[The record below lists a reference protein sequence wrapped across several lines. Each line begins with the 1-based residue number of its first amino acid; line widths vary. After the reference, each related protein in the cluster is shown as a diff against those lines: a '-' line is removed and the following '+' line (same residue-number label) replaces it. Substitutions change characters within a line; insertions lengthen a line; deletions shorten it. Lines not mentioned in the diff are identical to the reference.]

1 LIFFHLFIL
10 SFLPLS
16 LRSSCN
22 HPKRNTF
29 TAAAE
34 NIAVIPFLQDI
45 LAKDKDAGVNGL
57 VEYSI
62 VKGDNAEHQDDDRI
76 HSEDGYGYFAINL
89 PHQGQVTVNRTL
101 DFEKTQR
108 YYVTVVATVSISV
121 LLETEAAGFSSVI
134 GFFNS
139 IRDFALDG
147 TSL

>member
-1 LIFFHLFIL
+1 
-10 SFLPLS
+10 
-16 LRSSCN
+16 
-22 HPKRNTF
+22 
-29 TAAAE
+29 
-34 NIAVIPFLQDI
+34 LQDI